1 MNFLLVTAA
10 SVAVLLFMHGITF
23 AVGRRIGRYNVVDVT
38 WGLGFV
44 GVAVAA
50 AVLGSG
56 DLFRRLLLAAL
67 VAVWGL
73 RLAWHMVQKSAGK
86 GEDPRYEALMGG
98 DFSVG
103 RVLRKIFLIQAA
115 ATWFVSLPL
124 QVSAVLGPTPTAL
137 LPVLIAGVIIWGIG
151 VFFEAVGDYQLRRFK
166 ADPANKG
173 AVMDRG
179 LWAWTRH
186 PNYFG
191 DSAVW
196 WGLWL
201 ASIAGWIS
209 LLTVLSPVL
218 MTYFLVYATGARL
231 LEKHMKDRPGFRE
244 YCSRTSF
251 FIPRP
256 PRLRIS

>member
-1 MNFLLVTAA
+1 MNFVVVA
-10 SVAVLLFMHGITF
+10 SCSIAVLIVMHGITF
-23 AVGRRIGRYNVVDVT
+23 IVGRSIGRYNVVDVT

-44 GVAVAA
+44 GVGAVA

-56 DLFRRLLLAAL
+56 DPFRRILLLVL

-73 RLAWHMVQKSAGK
+73 RLAWHMVKKSAGK
-86 GEDPRYEALMGG
+86 GEDPRYGAMMRG
-98 DFSVG
+98 DFSAG

-124 QVSAVLGPTPTAL
+124 QVSAVLGPTPTVL
-137 LPVLIAGVIIWGIG
+137 LPILIAGVALWGVG
-151 VFFEAVGDYQLRRFK
+151 VFFEAVGDHQLRQFK
-166 ADPANKG
+166 ADPANRGKI
-173 AVMDRG
+173 MDRG

-191 DSAVW
+191 DACVW

-231 LEKHMKDRPGFRE
+231 LEKHMMDRPGFRE

-251 FIPRP
+251 FVPKS